1 MSFPVLPVRRVFR
14 IANGGT
20 PTSDQDNWGGEVA
33 WATPVDLAKCNGNT
47 ISATQRSI
55 TLAGLHSGS
64 RAVPEDSLIVSSRA
78 PIGYVAQTTRSMAFN
93 QGCKGMVP
101 TGKTDIRY
109 FRYQLSTMTE
119 QLKSFGQGSTFLE
132 LSADDLATIPIIVPP
147 PSAQR
152 QIADYLDIETARID
166 TLISNKRRLIE
177 LLDERRAAYV
187 GTVVVAGLGNRDD
200 LVETGSHHVPRVPSG
215 WRLMR
220 LRHVVEQIID
230 TPHKTAPVVDDKEY
244 LVVRTSNV
252 KMGRLVFDDARYT
265 DRESWIEWNRRGE
278 PRPGDVMFT
287 REAPAGEACVV
298 PVGVPLCIGQ
308 RMVLLRVNPAVAC
321 GEWIVHSIYS
331 GPAQRFIEELS
342 NATTVAHLNMSDIH
356 DIPIVVPNL
365 DEQQQILAQV
375 RVEVRRHEQT
385 VSMLDK
391 QITLLAERRR
401 ALITAAVTGGM
412 AVPSPAIGI

>member
-1 MSFPVLPVRRVFR
+1 MSFPVLPARRLFR
-14 IANGGT
+14 IVNGGT
-20 PTSDQDNWGGEVA
+20 PTSDQENWGGEVA
-33 WATPVDLAKCNGNT
+33 WATPIDLAKCNGNK

-64 RAVPEDSLIVSSRA
+64 RAVPEGSLIVSSRA
-78 PIGYVAQTTRSMAFN
+78 PIGYISETTSTIAFN

-101 TGKTDIRY
+101 TRQTNIRY

-119 QLKSFGQGSTFLE
+119 QLQSFDQGSTFLE
-132 LSADDLATIPIIVPP
+132 LSTDDLATIPILVPP
-147 PSAQR
+147 LSAQR

-166 TLISNKRRLIE
+166 SLISNKRRLIE
-177 LLDERRAAYV
+177 LLDERRETFV
-187 GTVVVAGLGNRDD
+187 GTAVVEGVGNRDD
-200 LVETGSHHVPRVPSG
+200 LAETGNHHVSRLPRG

-220 LRHVVEQIID
+220 LRHVVKQIID

-252 KMGRLVFDDARYT
+252 KTGRLVIDDARYT

-308 RMVLLRVNPAVAC
+308 RMVLFRVNPAVAC
-321 GEWIVHSIYS
+321 GEWIVHSVYS

-356 DIPIVVPNL
+356 DIPIAVPNL

-375 RVEVRRHEQT
+375 RMEVRRHEQT
-385 VSMLDK
+385 VSKLDK
-391 QITLLAERRR
+391 QIALLAERRQ
-401 ALITAAVTGGM
+401 ALITAVVTGQ
-412 AVPSPAIGI
+412 VPVPGVAA